1 MSQKTLPW
9 PLLVNQGFYIPK
21 RLLSCVDF
29 KNGSCHFFFSLSRS
43 RSKIKGHGFRIYEIT
58 YYCGVFFFSVSYECQ
73 WQLLVPS
80 NFYPTPFVY
89 RVKSPWFYSPAALSP
104 LIIGPVILEPQV
116 KGLDTYKTWT
126 SLAIYFAADNDTSI
140 RHDMVVYLAI
150 FPLARPR
157 FTLIMY

>member
-1 MSQKTLPW
+1 MDTCMVRYLHTKRILSGHVNGH
-9 PLLVNQGFYIPK
+9 LLG
-21 RLLSCVDF
+21 
-29 KNGSCHFFFSLSRS
+29 
-43 RSKIKGHGFRIYEIT
+43 T
-58 YYCGVFFFSVSYECQ
+58 YCGVFFFSVSYECQ

-126 SLAIYFAADNDTSI
+126 SLAIYFAADNDTSN
-140 RHDMVVYLAI
+140 RHDPVVYLAI

>member
-1 MSQKTLPW
+1 MLFCQLHHVAFDWLKSHTYPISW
-9 PLLVNQGFYIPK
+9 PKYL
-21 RLLSCVDF
+21 
-29 KNGSCHFFFSLSRS
+29 NGL
-43 RSKIKGHGFRIYEIT
+43 
-58 YYCGVFFFSVSYECQ
+58 YCGVFFFSVSYECQ

-126 SLAIYFAADNDTSI
+126 SWAIYFAADNDTSI
-140 RHDMVVYLAI
+140 RHDPVVYLAI